1 MPLFQFSR
9 KALAGLSLYALLAI
23 ASACS
28 RSSAIA
34 TAPVP
39 TAANSAGVAA
49 PDPSRFE
56 ADIARF
62 EAEDRANPPVPGGV
76 LFVGSSSIRL
86 WPSLPA
92 DFPGVPTMN
101 RGFGGSTMSEV
112 LHFTNRIVI
121 PYRPR
126 LTVLYAGDND
136 IEMGRSA
143 RQVFDDYRAFVA
155 VVHRELP
162 GTRIAFVSVKPS
174 PSRWAKV
181 AEMREANRLIRDFA
195 RADSLQS
202 FIDVFIPML
211 GANGHP
217 RPEMFVADSLHM
229 TPKGYE
235 LWRGLIGPF
244 VRM

>member
-1 MPLFQFSR
+1 MR
-9 KALAGLSLYALLAI
+9 ALTGLSLYALLAI

-28 RSSAIA
+28 RSSAVA

-39 TAANSAGVAA
+39 AAASSAGVAA

-62 EAEDRANPPVPGGV
+62 ETEDRVTHPVPGGV
-76 LFVGSSSIRL
+76 LFVGGSSIRL
-86 WPSLPA
+86 WPSLAA
-92 DFPGVPTMN
+92 DFPGVPVLN
-101 RGFGGSTMSEV
+101 RGFGGSTMSEL
-112 LHFTNRIVI
+112 LHFTYRIVI

-155 VVHRELP
+155 VLHRELP
-162 GTRIAFVSVKPS
+162 QTRIAFVSVKPS
-174 PSRWAKV
+174 PSRWTKV
-181 AEMREANRLIRDFA
+181 GEMREANRLIRDFA

-202 FIDVFIPML
+202 FIDVYTPML
-211 GANGHP
+211 GLNGHP
-217 RPEMFVADSLHM
+217 RPELFVADSLHM

-235 LWRGLIGPF
+235 LWRGLIAP
-244 VRM
+244 VARM